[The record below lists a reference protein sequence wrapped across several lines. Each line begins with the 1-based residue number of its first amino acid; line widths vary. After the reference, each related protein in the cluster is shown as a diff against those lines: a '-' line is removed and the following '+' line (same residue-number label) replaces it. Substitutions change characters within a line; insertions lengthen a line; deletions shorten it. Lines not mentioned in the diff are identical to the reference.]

1 MELIMHNHRLVLL
14 LSGSLLAAA
23 PVSPPARAAYIFGY
37 APGTLGN
44 APDTAC
50 LTVNGPGSAAVLWPC
65 GNISFIMGQQWSL
78 DGFQITTQGLCL
90 DTQGGALTKGTP
102 VTVEPCIG
110 SASQTWIYNNGAITT
125 GNGMCLTLAPIVQNP
140 ASISPCAGLVSQSFG
155 II

>member
-1 MELIMHNHRLVLL
+1 MRNHRLVLL

-37 APGTLGN
+37 APGNT
-44 APDTAC
+44 TAC

-65 GNISFIMGQQWSL
+65 GSIFFIMGQQWSL

-90 DTQGGALTKGTP
+90 DTQGEALSTGTH
-102 VTVEPCIG
+102 VIVQPCTG
-110 SASQTWIYNNGAITT
+110 SASQTWIYNNGAINT
-125 GNGMCLTLAPIVQNP
+125 GNGMCLTLAPNVQNQ
-140 ASISPCAGLVSQSFG
+140 AFLSPCAGLVSQSFG